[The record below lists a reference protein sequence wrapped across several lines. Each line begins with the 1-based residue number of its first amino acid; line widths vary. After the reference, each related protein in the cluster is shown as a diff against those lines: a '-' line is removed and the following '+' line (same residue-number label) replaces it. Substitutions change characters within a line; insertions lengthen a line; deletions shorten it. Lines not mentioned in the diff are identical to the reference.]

1 MKIFSNKSIFI
12 FLMMVMIVLSGWF
25 GFNTYKSYTSYA
37 SSQMNTKGS
46 LAVTAIDEFINY
58 LEQEEVDSAI
68 YFGTNG
74 DKNFNKLKASRADVD
89 KSLNGLLSYL
99 DKNKFYKVKQKIG
112 SIKDD
117 LKFARATVD
126 ALNGSIKNIIYDVYY
141 QKIFKVLKEQVQ
153 SIANADTSEVMK
165 NYLNIYSA
173 YIFPKENINL
183 EKSMVLSKLLSKTPM
198 SKEEL
203 EVWDESLIN
212 ESLPDIS
219 KLQDIDTQKAL
230 TKIISID
237 KYNKIAHNNRIHI
250 LYEASNGKYTIN
262 DKEWNKKLGQKSE
275 YISKAQDIL
284 VASIKSYFDTNI
296 ATHKKQVMTNLIETI
311 VSVLVLLVLFF
322 VYRNLNKDT
331 KLFESTL
338 KDIERVLNK
347 EQQEELK
354 ALIEKKDTN
363 GIYAFLTRTIDEANR
378 AKDLFLANM
387 SHEIRTPLNGIV
399 GFTQLLKSTDLNDE
413 QKEFIGV
420 IESSS
425 DNLLMIVN
433 DILDLS
439 KIKADKIEL
448 EEIEFNSIEKFESAI
463 ESYAA
468 RAAEKDID
476 LRVFVDPTLPKK
488 LIGDPTKIS
497 QVVVNLISNAIKF
510 TGLRGVVS
518 VSIEKKSEDSDSVD
532 IKFAVKDTGIGISEE
547 QKEKIFEAFSQA
559 DVSTSRKYG
568 GTGLGLAISSKLVEF
583 MGGQLD
589 IDSIEGEGSTFFFT
603 LNLKKART
611 VEEDEELKIDMSG
624 YDVVLALPEEEI
636 ADFIDSNYEKYVKY
650 CNAYFSMKTYDE
662 LVEMQKNHNLPDV
675 ILIDHRYCHRN
686 NELDKC
692 IQFDTKIVLFTTSD
706 QKKNLE
712 PIENQIERIVYKP
725 ANFTKTVKALDIAFD
740 KKQVEETKKAT
751 TANVKFKDIKAM
763 VAEDNSI
770 NQKLIKN
777 ILNGLGVD
785 VTLVDNGKMA
795 LEQRQM
801 NEFDIIFMDIQMP
814 VMGGIE
820 ATHAIID
827 YENKNRKH
835 HIPIIALTANA
846 LTGDKEKYLK
856 EGMDGYL
863 SKPIEL
869 PSLIEVLMQYFSN
882 KSIEAVEDEVVEF
895 IDSSIVDDEPIASS
909 EDDTTDTKETIEEVE
924 VETELETNVEE
935 ESKADVEAIEDETT
949 EDDEA
954 VETIQEDF
962 IAIEEPPKKVI
973 PTTPDEIVKEKKAD
987 ILLYK
992 TTSLAAN
999 VYASILKNLGFSVDI
1014 VSASNVFMDKLEN
1027 NYYTY
1032 VLFDVEPFM
1041 KIQCLIVDLIKDR
1054 EAKPFMFISEKE
1066 KSNACCDVLSQEPIA
1081 SELEEKLSK

>member
-25 GFNTYKSYTSYA
+25 GFNTYKTYLSYA

-46 LAVTAIDEFINY
+46 MAITSIDELINY
-58 LEQEEVDSAI
+58 LEEEELNSAI

-74 DKNFNKLKASRADVD
+74 DRSFNKLKESRRNVD
-89 KSLNGLLSYL
+89 ISLDNLLLYL
-99 DKNKFYKVKQKIG
+99 NKNKFEKYYQSFL

-117 LKFARATVD
+117 LKFARTSID
-126 ALNGSIKNIIYDVYY
+126 ALNGSIKDILYDMYNK
-141 QKIFKVLKEQVQ
+141 KIFKLLMDKSKEI
-153 SIANADTSEVMK
+153 SNADTSVVMK
-165 NYLNIYSA
+165 NYLKVYTS
-173 YIFPKENINL
+173 YMLPKENINL
-183 EKSMVLSKLLSKTPM
+183 EKSIVLSKLLSKKPM
-198 SKEEL
+198 SIDEL
-203 EVWDESLIN
+203 EVWDKALIN
-212 ESLPDIS
+212 ESIPNIS
-219 KLQDIDTQKAL
+219 YLKDVDTQKAL
-230 TKIISID
+230 KKIISLN
-237 KYNKIAHNNRIHI
+237 KYNKIAHNNRVHI
-250 LYEASNGKYTIN
+250 LYNAKDGKYLVTE
-262 DKEWNKKLGQKSE
+262 KEWSKNLNKKAE
-275 YISKAQDIL
+275 YITKAQELLL
-284 VASIKSYFDTNI
+284 VSMKEYFNANI
-296 ATHKKQVMTNLIETI
+296 EIHKKQVITYLIETVI
-311 VSVLVLLVLFF
+311 SLLVLLVLFF
-322 VYRNLNKDT
+322 IYRNVNKDT

-354 ALIEKKDTN
+354 VLIEKKDTN

-439 KIKADKIEL
+439 KIKADKIDL

-518 VSIEKKSEDSDSVD
+518 VSIEKKAEYSDSVD
-532 IKFAVKDTGIGISEE
+532 VKFAVKDTGIGISDE

-583 MGGQLD
+583 MGGKLD

-603 LNLKKART
+603 LKLQKA
-611 VEEDEELKIDMSG
+611 VNQGENELQFDMSG
-624 YDVVLALPEEEI
+624 YNVVLALPEDEI
-636 ADFIDSNYEKYVKY
+636 ADFIDTNYETYTKY
-650 CNAYFSMKTYDE
+650 CNANFSMKTYDE
-662 LVEMQKNHNLPDV
+662 LVGMQKDGNLPDV
-675 ILIDHRYCHRN
+675 ILIDHRYCSRN
-686 NELDKC
+686 NELNKC
-692 IQFDTKIVLFTTSD
+692 IEFDTKIVLFTTSD
-706 QKKNLE
+706 QKKRLE
-712 PIENQIERIVYKP
+712 PIESKVERFVYKP
-725 ANFTKTVKALDIAFD
+725 ANFTKTVKALDIVFD
-740 KKQVEETKKAT
+740 RKQVEKKPKLNT
-751 TANVKFKDIKAM
+751 TNVKFSNIRAM

-777 ILNGLGVD
+777 ILNGLGVE

-795 LEQRQM
+795 LEHRQVD
-801 NEFDIIFMDIQMP
+801 EFDIIFMDIQMP
-814 VMGGIE
+814 LMGGIE

-863 SKPIEL
+863 AKPIEL
-869 PSLIEVLMQYFSN
+869 PEFINVLMQYFAN
-882 KSIEAVEDEVVEF
+882 KAVEVVSNMVDEDKVSPKDDSKTEEVDNNQTQSDESLD
-895 IDSSIVDDEPIASS
+895 IKEDTSKNEIQSIVKEDSSKDLI
-909 EDDTTDTKETIEEVE
+909 
-924 VETELETNVEE
+924 TN
-935 ESKADVEAIEDETT
+935 IEDNN
-949 EDDEA
+949 DEKSEQT
-954 VETIQEDF
+954 VNKESYQKT
-962 IAIEEPPKKVI
+962 I

-999 VYASILKNLGFSVDI
+999 VYASILKNLGFSLDI
-1014 VSASNVFMDKLEN
+1014 VSTSDVFMDKLEN

-1066 KSNACCDVLSQEPIA
+1066 KSNACCDVLSQEPVA